1 LQIPVAP
8 YTARIAAGW
17 YYWPGFTPDNTIF
30 LTFTDNEPHLMA
42 MYFEDADSTI
52 RRQRIEIRDDVGD
65 ALLDSQNL
73 DTPFD
78 QGVWL
83 QWKITGNVRI
93 KVILTDDTNTAHM
106 GFFFDPDPGVAYMNW
121 LARFSFATGVNMMPA
136 GDVDR
141 DGMSNQQEFAF
152 GLNPTLAS
160 SVNPIT
166 APLAASTGKF
176 TYTRFATSGLTY
188 SVLTSTDL
196 VAWNPAA
203 ATQSVTGTID
213 QVETVEVTLT
223 DPPPAGGKLFVR
235 VQATKP

>member
-1 LQIPVAP
+1 
-8 YTARIAAGW
+8 
-17 YYWPGFTPDNTIF
+17 
-30 LTFTDNEPHLMA
+30 
-42 MYFEDADSTI
+42 
-52 RRQRIEIRDDVGD
+52 
-65 ALLDSQNL
+65 
-73 DTPFD
+73 
-78 QGVWL
+78 
-83 QWKITGNVRI
+83 
-93 KVILTDDTNTAHM
+93 
-106 GFFFDPDPGVAYMNW
+106 MNW
-121 LARFSFATGVNMMPA
+121 LSRFSFAAGVNMMPA

-141 DGMSNQQEFAF
+141 DGMSNRQEFAF

-188 SVLTSTDL
+188 SVLTSTHLD
-196 VAWNPAA
+196 AWNPAA